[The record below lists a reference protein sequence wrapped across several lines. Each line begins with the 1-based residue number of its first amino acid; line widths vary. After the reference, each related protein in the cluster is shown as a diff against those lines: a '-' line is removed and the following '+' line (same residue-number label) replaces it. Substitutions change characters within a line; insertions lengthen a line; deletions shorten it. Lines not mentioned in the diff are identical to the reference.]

1 MFAKMHSDTMLKLK
15 KWGYLA
21 FWAAVLPLSLIHI
34 CRCRRSTLCRSRWSP
49 YH

>member
-21 FWAAVLPLSLIHI
+21 FWAAVLPLL
-34 CRCRRSTLCRSRWSP
+34 P
-49 YH
+49 